1 MSQSESSRFRIID
14 VLHAL
19 IKPEQK
25 RLIAMNLFGELISS
39 QGLLSK
45 ISSAYHSHTYT
56 SSNIVYLGSPNKEE
70 ALDHYQIDYGFPL
83 FADIDAYFGL
93 KSILKAIDKPRE
105 KFTDSS
111 KYNRIKYL
119 SVLTFLVSF
128 IPTIASFLIKA
139 AKTATPL
146 KNYIFAILAA
156 IILSITACFVIY
168 FLFRTI
174 PVRLISNKNQQE
186 IDNAILK
193 EIYCLSLSPTESW
206 GPLAKEI
213 FKQVSLLLDEETKQ
227 VLQTIGQS
235 QPLVELSNFSIEV
248 GPAEKIVRLAS
259 AYYQTHRKRLQEDS
273 SYPGPNKTWGDSY
286 KDLSRW
292 ACAKAAEDLHIQID
306 GSGDPC
312 NSISDSL
319 RKCCEAVVGSADRDH
334 AQQHVRKMTGPTDAQ
349 QKRQPVTS

>member
-45 ISSAYHSHTYT
+45 ISSAYHTRTYT
-56 SSNIVYLGSPNKEE
+56 SSNIVYLGSPNKKE
-70 ALDHYQIDYGFPL
+70 ALDHYQIEYGSPL

-93 KSILKAIDKPRE
+93 KPILQAIDKPRE
-105 KFTDSS
+105 KFIGSS
-111 KYNRIKYL
+111 AFNRIKYL

-128 IPTIASFLIKA
+128 VPTIASFLIKA
-139 AKTATPL
+139 AKTETPL
-146 KNYIFAILAA
+146 KNYIVAISSA
-156 IILSITACFVIY
+156 IILSIIACFVIY
-168 FLFRTI
+168 LLLRII
-174 PVRLISNKNQQE
+174 PVRSISNKNQQE
-186 IDNAILK
+186 TDNTILK
-193 EIYCLSLSPTESW
+193 EIYCLSLSSTESW

-227 VLQTIGQS
+227 MLQATGQS
-235 QPLVELSNFSIEV
+235 QPPVELSNFSIEV

-259 AYYQTHRKRLQEDS
+259 AYYQTQRKRLQEDP
-273 SYPGPNKTWGDSY
+273 SYSGPNKTWGDSY

-292 ACAKAAEDLHIQID
+292 ACAKAAEDLNIRID

-334 AQQHVRKMTGPTDAQ
+334 AQQHVRKMTVPTDTQ
-349 QKRQPVTS
+349 QK